1 MAREGLMPSGGDI
14 DAENRKGENE
24 LTICR
29 GEKENSNFLVFII
42 FINRC
47 SIDIG
52 LYPSIC
58 NCLELFVIL
67 SCPSH

>member
-1 MAREGLMPSGGDI
+1 MPSGGDI
-14 DAENRKGENE
+14 DVENRKDESE

-52 LYPSIC
+52 LYPSVY
-58 NCLELFVIL
+58 NGLELFVIL
-67 SCPSH
+67 SCPSR